1 MLPILESGEETLVGG
16 QAVMEGVMMRAPHSL
31 CVSVR
36 KASGEIVSE
45 EMPVQRP
52 SEKYPVLKMP
62 VLRGLGVLG
71 QAMGLGLKALQ
82 FSANIALEDENAS
95 KPSEPPKEKKEVSK
109 GMMGIQILFSLAFF
123 IFLYKFV
130 PLKLTEYIAHWA
142 PVVNGQILF
151 NAVDG
156 VIRLAIFLA
165 FLFVLSRSSDI
176 HRVFQYHGAEHKVVF
191 NFESRKP
198 LTVDNAQ
205 SFVTF
210 HPRCGTSF
218 MIVIMLISM
227 VVYMFIP
234 VQGFAAKMAIRIVL
248 LPFIVGGSYE
258 LIRFAAKRPGS
269 LLALLAAPGLWTQR
283 ITTKEPSN
291 EQTEVAIH
299 ALNGAM
305 ALETSQ
311 GGELVIA

>member
-1 MLPILESGEETLVGG
+1 MYRLFTHIQMLPILESGEETLVGG

-45 EMPVQRP
+45 EMPVRRP
-52 SEKYPVLKMP
+52 SEKYPILKMP

-82 FSANIALEDENAS
+82 FSANVALEDENTAKPDQPAKPKKDIS
-95 KPSEPPKEKKEVSK
+95 KW
-109 GMMGIQILFSLAFF
+109 MMTAQVLFSVAFF
-123 IFLYKFV
+123 LVLYKLI
-130 PLKLTEYIAHWA
+130 PLKLTEYIATQA
-142 PVVNGQILF
+142 PVINGQILF

-156 VIRLAIFLA
+156 VIRLAIFIG
-165 FLFVLSRSSDI
+165 FLFFLSRSKDI
-176 HRVFQYHGAEHKVVF
+176 RRVFQYHGAEHKVVF

-198 LTVDNAQ
+198 LTVQNAQ

-234 VQGFAAKMAIRIVL
+234 VQTFAAKMAVRIVL
-248 LPFIVGGSYE
+248 LPFVVGGSYE
-258 LIRFAAKRPGS
+258 LIRYAARRPG
-269 LLALLAAPGLWTQR
+269 
-283 ITTKEPSN
+283 
-291 EQTEVAIH
+291 EQ
-299 ALNGAM
+299 
-305 ALETSQ
+305 
-311 GGELVIA
+311 

>member
-36 KASGEIVSE
+36 RASGEIVHE

-52 SEKYPVLKMP
+52 SEKYPLLKLP

-82 FSANIALEDENAS
+82 FSANVALEDENAA
-95 KPSEPPKEKKEVSK
+95 KPEEPARPKKDISK
-109 GMMGIQILFSLAFF
+109 GMMAVQVLISLAFF
-123 IFLYKFV
+123 LLLYKWV
-130 PLKLTEYIAHWA
+130 PLKLTDYIAA
-142 PVVNGQILF
+142 VVPAVKGQVL
-151 NAVDG
+151 NAAVDG
-156 VIRLAIFLA
+156 VIRLAIFIS
-165 FLFVLSRSSDI
+165 FLFVLSRSKDI
-176 HRVFQYHGAEHKVVF
+176 KRVFEYHGAEHKVVF
-191 NFESRKP
+191 NFESQKP
-198 LTVDNAQ
+198 LSVENAQ

-234 VQGFAAKMAIRIVL
+234 VQSFAAKMAIRIGL
-248 LPFIVGGSYE
+248 LPLIIGGSYE
-258 LIRFAAKRPGS
+258 LIRFAAKRPSS

-291 EQTEVAIH
+291 EQAEVAIH

-305 ALETSQ
+305 ALEKSQ